1 MSGRI
6 EVQEEKMRCRE
17 CAEGKAIGGDGIL
30 CIQYG
35 IIIGSN
41 HECTLKGGRRRERD
55 EDHGEQGE
63 GETELSEDGR
73 GAA

>member
-6 EVQEEKMRCRE
+6 TVQEEKMKCRD
-17 CAEGKAIGGDGIL
+17 CAEGKPIGGDGIL

-35 IIIGSN
+35 IIIGADHN
-41 HECTLKGGRRRERD
+41 CTLKGGRLRERD
-55 EDHGEQGE
+55 EDHGEPGE
-63 GETELSEDGR
+63 GQTELSENSG